1 METISQQNY
10 PYQAAGRLWLMPEL
24 CLTRMSDGTLAIMQ
38 DEIDRIH
45 RAIANEICGSPDPL
59 TNDEL
64 EFLCDVTLTSF
75 AEVAESLCVHK
86 STLTKWRKSREHL
99 PAWTS
104 LLLKKR
110 FWFRI
115 FGDRLRN
122 QTVRFEQV
130 EDDEDFLAF
139 ARNQAIEKDLAVPI
153 RKSA

>member
-10 PYQAAGRLWLMPEL
+10 PYQAAGRLWLVPEL
-24 CLTRMSDGTLAIMQ
+24 CLTRMPDETLAIMQ
-38 DEIDRIH
+38 DEIDQIH

-75 AEVAESLCVHK
+75 AEVAESLDVHK

-99 PAWTS
+99 PPWTS

-110 FWFRI
+110 FWFKI
-115 FGDRLRN
+115 FGDQLRN
-122 QTVRFEQV
+122 QTVRLEQV
-130 EDDEDFLAF
+130 EDDADFLAF
-139 ARNQAIEKDLAVPI
+139 ARNQAIEEDLAVPI